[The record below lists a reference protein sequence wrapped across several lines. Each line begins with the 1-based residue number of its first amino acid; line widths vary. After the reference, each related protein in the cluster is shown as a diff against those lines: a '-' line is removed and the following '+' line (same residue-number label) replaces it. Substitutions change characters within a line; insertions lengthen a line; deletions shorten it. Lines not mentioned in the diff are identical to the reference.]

1 MAIPAKQ
8 IGRPSSTKAA
18 LLWDISKQLETLTKV
33 AGNVIVTPQITGGW
47 SVVTGGVAGDGTV
60 AQYSDTGFN
69 ITGPDDNQS
78 DGWVYIKK
86 YFPNGASLTV
96 DYQWASADDGTNVD
110 WPIYCLDETEPT
122 GQPSDLTVRVG
133 NTPESGTWDVTV
145 GAGQW
150 FSVGIYSDDSCC
162 GRGFLSVDV
171 IENVAT
177 PWQFIPGEVG
187 IFPVDSTGYTLYTDG
202 FTNNDDGQS
211 NTAFPL
217 AGDFYTNDG
226 GGPIADNTAF
236 MSTNGFMI
244 ASTTGF
250 ALNGNASDL
259 YLTPGDPLDDGDTQN
274 FWYQNYA
281 GAGRWRTSM
290 LVYCGRCCGSP
301 NQQTP
306 YSYILNIYRDGDYQ
320 YMEACAK
327 TNVGGGVGP
336 ETGTETPSTATQVW
350 QSDLFGNTWTYLGF
364 GAIE

>member
-18 LLWDISKQLETLTKV
+18 LLWDISKQLETLIKV
-33 AGNVIVTPQITGGW
+33 AGNVYIPKCPVT
-47 SVVTGGVAGDGTV
+47 D
-60 AQYSDTGFN
+60 
-69 ITGPDDNQS
+69 
-78 DGWVYIKK
+78 WV
-86 YFPNGASLTV
+86 FV
-96 DYQWASADDGTNVD
+96 
-110 WPIYCLDETEPT
+110 
-122 GQPSDLTVRVG
+122 
-133 NTPESGTWDVTV
+133 
-145 GAGQW
+145 
-150 FSVGIYSDDSCC
+150 
-162 GRGFLSVDV
+162 
-171 IENVAT
+171 
-177 PWQFIPGEVG
+177 PGEIS

-259 YLTPGDPLDDGDTQN
+259 YLTPGASLTDGDTQN

-281 GAGRWRTSM
+281 GTGRWRTSM
-290 LVYCGRCCGSP
+290 LVYCGRCCDPG
-301 NQQTP
+301 QQETP
-306 YSYILNIYRDGDYQ
+306 YSYILNIYRDSQYQ

-350 QSDLFGNTWTYLGF
+350 QSDLYGNTWTYLGF
-364 GAIE
+364 GNIQ